1 MRDCC
6 ADAAVWAFRMPV
18 HPHCFLLLARAA
30 TSGSC
35 AVQGADAPGVSCP
48 GNIGLSAA
56 EALDM
61 CFVAGSNPRVR
72 LFDLSEFNPAV
83 DDYRTGRLVAN
94 MWYWFCMGVASRK

>member
-1 MRDCC
+1 M
-6 ADAAVWAFRMPV
+6 
-18 HPHCFLLLARAA
+18 
-30 TSGSC
+30 
-35 AVQGADAPGVSCP
+35 QGADAPGVSCP